1 MKHRQT
7 HPRGR
12 QLVRAET
19 VTERDGER
27 ERERDGGDA
36 SSAET
41 DREARRDGEKSRE
54 MGGSEKMVMRE

>member
-1 MKHRQT
+1 M
-7 HPRGR
+7 
-12 QLVRAET
+12 RAET
-19 VTERDGER
+19 VTERDEER
-27 ERERDGGDA
+27 EKERDGGDA